1 MTPQWFQDYIFPER
15 QVLAVDVI
23 PDSIHRGKHSCVAKL
38 EVRFADA
45 DRKTTLFLK
54 KSARNEL
61 PARSAAHWKRDLA
74 SYRTEAT
81 FYAHFA
87 PSLHSR
93 GVSLVRPFAVFQS
106 DAVGHCTANLVGH
119 SATCSDPENFLMLL
133 ECLGSE
139 PSFVN
144 YEAADCLNL
153 EDTCQA
159 LKYLANLHASA
170 WGQED
175 LIESA
180 GSELWSAACWWAFPK
195 RGEKELANASVI
207 WPQMLRNWEKVFE
220 DEESL
225 PSIAELESLGE
236 RMIKNAAFISN
247 CLSVDGKNA
256 FKTLVHGDFKSANLF
271 FETQSRKVVA
281 FDWQWCGVALGAMD
295 VANLLNT
302 SVSIELL
309 ATNEKELELLQFY
322 YDCLNARLQSLGVTS
337 DLQKSY
343 PFVAFERHYMLAS
356 LEYARL
362 LISNF
367 WKGMTPQSCVAKAS
381 NANCGLGY
389 RSIPHVVRMVRKLH
403 EGLARVNEERVYCH
417 NLLLL

>member
-1 MTPQWFQDYIFPER
+1 MTPQWFQDCVFPGR
-15 QVLAVDVI
+15 QMAAVDVV
-23 PDSIHRGKHSCVAKL
+23 PGSIHGGKHSSVAKL
-38 EVRFADA
+38 EVYFAGA
-45 DRKTTLFLK
+45 GSRTTLFLK
-54 KSARNEL
+54 KSAKNEL
-61 PARSAAHWKRDLA
+61 PARSATHWKRDIA

-87 PSLHSR
+87 PLLHSR
-93 GVSLVRPFAVFQS
+93 GVSLVRPLAVFQS
-106 DAVGHCTANLVGH
+106 DAAGHCTANLVGEAEH

-139 PSFVN
+139 SSFVN
-144 YEAADCLNL
+144 YEAADCLEL
-153 EDTCQA
+153 EDTRQA

-175 LIESA
+175 LIENA

-195 RGEKELANASVI
+195 RGEKELANASDI
-207 WPQMLRNWEKVFE
+207 WPQMLRNWGEVFKTE
-220 DEESL
+220 ASL

-236 RMIKNAAFISN
+236 SMIKHAAYISN
-247 CLSVDGKNA
+247 RLSVDGKTA
-256 FKTLVHGDFKSANLF
+256 FRTLVHGDFKSANLF
-271 FETQSRKVVA
+271 FETQSRTVIA
-281 FDWQWCGVALGAMD
+281 FDWQWSGVGLGAMD

-302 SVSIELL
+302 SVSIALL
-309 ATNEKELELLQFY
+309 ATDEKELELLRFY

-343 PFVAFERHYMLAS
+343 PFEAFESHYMLAS

-367 WKGMTPQSCVAKAS
+367 WKGMTPQSCVGKAS

-403 EGLARVNEERVYCH
+403 EGLTRVNEERLVS
-417 NLLLL
+417 

>member
-195 RGEKELANASVI
+195 RGEKELANTSVI

-236 RMIKNAAFISN
+236 CMIKNAAFISN

-322 YDCLNARLQSLGVTS
+322 YDCLNTRLQSLGVMS

-403 EGLARVNEERVYCH
+403 EGLARVNEERV
-417 NLLLL
+417 LS